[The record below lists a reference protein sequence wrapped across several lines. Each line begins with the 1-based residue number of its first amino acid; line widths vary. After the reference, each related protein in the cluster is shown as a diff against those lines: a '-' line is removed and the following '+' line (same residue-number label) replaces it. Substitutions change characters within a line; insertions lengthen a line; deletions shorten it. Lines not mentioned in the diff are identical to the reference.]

1 MKILI
6 LGGTKFVGRT
16 LTQTALDAG
25 HEVTLFTRGET
36 NPDLFP
42 EAEKLRGNRDGDLG
56 ALEGRTWDV
65 AIDTCGY
72 FPRVVEQ
79 SVRLLAD
86 AVEHYSF
93 VSSISVYAEDV
104 YTKPNTDEDGSLA
117 HLVDESV
124 EEVTPEFYGGLKA
137 LCEAKAEEI
146 MPGRVFVPRPGLI
159 VGPYD
164 QSDRW
169 TYWTIKIARGGEV
182 LAPPLDSPAQYI
194 DVRDLAE
201 WMIRMAEA
209 RKTGVYNATGPDYAL
224 SFGAMLESCRT
235 AVGSGAAE
243 IIPVSEEFA
252 LENEIQPW
260 SDFPLWLPSTHDGM
274 TQVSVQKAIDDGLTF
289 RSVEETAHDTLT
301 WYSETRGL
309 ESQLAAG
316 LSDARENELLAK
328 WRSQE

>member
-6 LGGTKFVGRT
+6 LGGTKFLGRA

-42 EAEKLRGNRDGDLG
+42 EAEKLRGNRDGQLDTLK
-56 ALEGRTWDV
+56 GRTWDV

-72 FPRVVEQ
+72 VPRIVEQ

-164 QSDRW
+164 HTDRW
-169 TYWTIKIARGGEV
+169 TYWIIKLARGGEV
-182 LAPPLDSPAQYI
+182 LAPPIDSPAQYI

-201 WMIRMAEA
+201 WMIRMAET

-224 SFGAMLESCRT
+224 SFGEMLESCRS
-235 AVGSGAAE
+235 AVGNGAAE
-243 IIPVSEEFA
+243 IIPVTEEFA
-252 LENEIQPW
+252 LENEIQAW
-260 SDFPLWLPSTHDGM
+260 GDFPLWLPSTHDGM
-274 TQVSVQKAIDDGLTF
+274 TQVSVQKAVDDGLTF
-289 RSVEETAHDTLT
+289 RSVEETAGDTLA

-309 ESQLAAG
+309 GSQLAAG
-316 LSDARENELLAK
+316 LSDAREGELLAA
-328 WRSQE
+328 WRSHT